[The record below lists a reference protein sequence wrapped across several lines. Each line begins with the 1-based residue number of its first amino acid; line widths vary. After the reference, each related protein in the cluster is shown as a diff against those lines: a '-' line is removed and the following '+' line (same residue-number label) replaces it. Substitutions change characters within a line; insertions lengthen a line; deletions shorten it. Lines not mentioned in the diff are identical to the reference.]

1 MNETSYRLSFFMQV
15 FGMFFSVVTFYFLSK
30 LFGGNI
36 SPYLTPYGGSYFA
49 FVIIGIAFSSYLQV
63 SLQRMSQ
70 IIRESQMTGTLE
82 ALLLTNTRTSM
93 IIFSS
98 SIYSFLWTSLRV
110 LILLSFGI
118 FIFGMNIEHANYL
131 LAVLFLLLT
140 ITSTIGLGIISAGFI
155 MVFKKGNPLNL
166 VFGSLSVLLGG
177 VFYPVTVLPEWMQ
190 KCAYVLPI
198 THSLE
203 GMRQTLLNG
212 AGFKVIMPNLLV
224 LIAFSITILPISLWC
239 FNLAVKKAE
248 IDGTLAHY

>member
-1 MNETSYRLSFFMQV
+1 MEV

-30 LFGGNI
+30 LFEGNI
-36 SPYLTPYGGSYFA
+36 SPYLAPYGGSYFA

-63 SLQRMSQ
+63 SLQSMSNK
-70 IIRESQMTGTLE
+70 IRESQMTGTLE
-82 ALLLTNTRTSM
+82 ALLLTNTSIPM

-110 LILLSFGI
+110 LILLLFGI
-118 FIFGMNIEHANYL
+118 LIFGMNIEHANYP
-131 LAVLFLLLT
+131 LAALILFLT
-140 ITSTIGLGIISAGFI
+140 ITSTLGLGIISAGFI

-166 VFGSLSVLLGG
+166 IFGSLSVLLGG
-177 VFYPVTVLPEWMQ
+177 VFYPITVLPEWMQ
-190 KCAYVLPI
+190 KCAYIIPI

-212 AGFKVIMPNLLV
+212 AGFRVVTPNLLA
-224 LIAFSITILPISLWC
+224 LTAFSVAILPISFWC

-248 IDGTLAHY
+248 TDGTLTHY